1 MPTTDKFF
9 SNPTALPSMPEVAS
23 RLLRSFNDDR
33 MGMTELAALISQDQ
47 GLSVK
52 LLRMANSARYSPRH
66 AISTIKDAAATIGMS
81 ALRDLALAACVSGAF
96 PNTGNF
102 DRLRFWRQ
110 CLATAGHARMLA
122 QACDIDPDT
131 AYLAGLVMRTGE
143 LLMLMSEPETVALA
157 EERASAPDS
166 LLDHEMALMQCTHL
180 EVTAELARRW
190 HFPDALV
197 KGLAAAANPMEAKP
211 FSQLGA
217 VLRLASVMSDAGE
230 RGLAPLTTLMDL
242 QPELMHHMHLDL
254 DIEWLVA
261 HMADYDTLT
270 SGVDQLLH

>member
-190 HFPDALV
+190 HFPDELV

>member
-143 LLMLMSEPETVALA
+143 LLMLMSEPDAVALA

-190 HFPDALV
+190 RFPDELV
-197 KGLAAAANPMEAKP
+197 KGLAAAANPMDMKP

-261 HMADYDTLT
+261 HMSDYDTLT

>member
-180 EVTAELARRW
+180 DVTAELARRW
-190 HFPDALV
+190 HFPDELV
-197 KGLAAAANPMEAKP
+197 KGLAAAANPREMKP

-261 HMADYDTLT
+261 HMSDYDTLT

>member
-180 EVTAELARRW
+180 DVTAELARRW
-190 HFPDALV
+190 HFPDELV
-197 KGLAAAANPMEAKP
+197 KGLAAAANPMEMKP

-261 HMADYDTLT
+261 HMSDYDTLT

>member
-143 LLMLMSEPETVALA
+143 LLMLMSEPDAVALA

-190 HFPDALV
+190 RFPDELV
-197 KGLAAAANPMEAKP
+197 KGLAAAANPMEMKP

-261 HMADYDTLT
+261 HMSDYDTLT